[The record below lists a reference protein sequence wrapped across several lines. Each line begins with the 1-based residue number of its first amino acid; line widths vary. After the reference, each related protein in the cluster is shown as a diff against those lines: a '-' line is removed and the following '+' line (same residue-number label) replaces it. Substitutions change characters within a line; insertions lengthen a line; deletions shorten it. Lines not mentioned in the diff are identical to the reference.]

1 MSFNEHDGSVLSGSV
16 SKCTKLLKKWLKSY
30 NFKDTIEAY
39 TA

>member
-1 MSFNEHDGSVLSGSV
+1 MLEILIGADHAGF
-16 SKCTKLLKKWLKSY
+16 KLKNQIKKYFEKSY